1 MSPANIATERVYLT
15 DANGIR
21 RLAAAPGD
29 VIPEEVPA
37 FGMVTPSDPQLA
49 AIVPLDGYET
59 LSEAQVVELLPG
71 LSADELAA
79 VQAYERTHA
88 ARGSI
93 VRYGQT
99 SHVVTGGRKARA
111 KQTAARA
118 AADAADDASDVAPE
132 DATVEVPA
140 ESTSTG
146 YDSMSP
152 DALQDAADE
161 RGLSV
166 VGTGANG
173 NVLKKDLV
181 AALQADDAKLD
192 A

>member
-1 MSPANIATERVYLT
+1 MSPAPIATERVYLT

-29 VIPEEVPA
+29 VIPEEIPA
-37 FGMVTPSDPQLA
+37 FGMVTPGDPQLA

-59 LSEAQVVELLPG
+59 LTEDQVVELLPG
-71 LSADELAA
+71 LSPDELVA

-99 SHVVTGGRKARA
+99 SRVVTAGRKARR
-111 KQTAARA
+111 KQADARA
-118 AADAADDASDVAPE
+118 TADEAGDPRDVAPE

-140 ESTSTG
+140 ASTSQG
-146 YDSMSP
+146 YDAMSP
-152 DALQDAADE
+152 EELQTEADK

-166 VGTGANG
+166 VGTGSGG

-181 AALQADDAKLD
+181 GALQADDAKQD
-192 A
+192 Q